1 MRPIVLVP
9 WFPGTN
15 CHPEMAHAFEL
26 AGARAEVV
34 PLQQLIDGRRGLH
47 EADLIGIA
55 GGFSWGDHL
64 GAGRVAAVDLQH
76 LLRAQLALV
85 MERGIP
91 ILGVCNGFQ
100 ILVAS
105 GLLPGPGQKAIL
117 DLNLSARFEHWG
129 DTKIHLHQ
137 PRGVQCIWIEG
148 LDGMEI
154 TLPVAHAEGRL
165 VYPEGT
171 MLDIVATYGSQK
183 GSTKYPASPSGSP
196 IAGICDSTGTIM
208 GMMPH
213 PERRV
218 HRLLGDQG
226 WPIFRAGV
234 KAVM

>member
-1 MRPIVLVP
+1 MRPLVLIP

-15 CHPEMAHAFEL
+15 CHLEMAYAFEL
-26 AGARAEVV
+26 AGTRAVVV
-34 PLQQLIDGRRGLH
+34 PLQQLINGSRSLSD
-47 EADLIGIA
+47 ADLIGFA

-64 GAGRVAAVDLQH
+64 GAGRVAAVDLKY
-76 LLRAQLALV
+76 QLYDQLVVALSK
-85 MERGIP
+85 GIP

-100 ILVAS
+100 ILAAA
-105 GLLPGPGQKAIL
+105 GLLPGPGQSAVL
-117 DLNLSARFEHWG
+117 DINRSARFEHWG
-129 DTKIHLHQ
+129 NANVYLHQ
-137 PRGVQCIWIEG
+137 PTKVHCIWMEG

-154 TLPVAHAEGRL
+154 ALPVAHAEGRL

-171 MLDIVATYGSQK
+171 TLNIVATYGSQN
-183 GSTKYPASPSGSP
+183 GSTEYPDSPSGSP

-218 HRLLGDQG
+218 DRLRGDQG